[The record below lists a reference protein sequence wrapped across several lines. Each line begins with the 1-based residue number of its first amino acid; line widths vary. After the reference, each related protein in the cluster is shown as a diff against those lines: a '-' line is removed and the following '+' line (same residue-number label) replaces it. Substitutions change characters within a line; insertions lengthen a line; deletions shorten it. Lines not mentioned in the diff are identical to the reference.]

1 VSAIL
6 QQTTLLRPL
15 TADLYES
22 ISQGSLTLNSGQ
34 ELLKFIC
41 THPNLSHPQTLLNY
55 TFKNEK
61 FLLEAL
67 THTSFVHEFK
77 NLNLKSNEKLEYL
90 GDAILG
96 LLVSHYLMDEYPDL
110 SEGELSKFRS
120 SLVNGHSFAELS
132 KFLGLGHCLL
142 MGKGELKNDGY
153 EKKALLAD
161 SFEAML
167 GAIYREGGFD
177 CAQKAFFSL
186 LESWKNEKGERFIKL
201 EKLSDFDAKSR
212 LQELTMALYKVLPE
226 YKSIQLED
234 QFFEVELRVLNKSIA
249 TIKDQSK
256 KRAQRMLAQ
265 KALKEKLI
273 ENLKKS

>member
-1 VSAIL
+1 M

-15 TADLYES
+15 TADLYDA
-22 ISQGSLTLNSGQ
+22 IAQGSLTLNSGQ
-34 ELLKFIC
+34 ELLNFLR
-41 THPNLSHPQTLLNY
+41 THSNLGHPQKLLNY
-55 TFKNEK
+55 TFKNEM

-77 NLNLKSNEKLEYL
+77 ELNLKSNEKLEFL

-96 LLVSHYLMDEYPDL
+96 LLVSHYLMDEFPDL

-120 SLVNGHSFAELS
+120 SLVNGQSFAELS

-142 MGKGELKNDGY
+142 MGKGELKNDGH

-177 CAQKAFFSL
+177 SAEMAFFSL
-186 LESWKNEKGERFIKL
+186 LESWKNENGEAFIKL
-201 EKLSDFDAKSR
+201 EKLSEFDAKSR

-226 YKSIQLED
+226 YKSVQLED
-234 QFFEVELRVLNKSIA
+234 QSFEVELVVLNQSIA
-249 TIKDQSK
+249 KTVDQSK
-256 KRAQRMLAQ
+256 KRAQRLLAQ
-265 KALKEKLI
+265 KALKENLI
-273 ENLKKS
+273 NNLDKHNE